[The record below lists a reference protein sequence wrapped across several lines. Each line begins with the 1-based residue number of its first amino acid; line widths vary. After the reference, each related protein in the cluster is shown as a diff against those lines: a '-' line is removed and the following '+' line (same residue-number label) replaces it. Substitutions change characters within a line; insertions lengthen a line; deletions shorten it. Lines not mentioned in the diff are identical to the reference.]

1 MKDKGVFIQ
10 LMRIKG
16 SNEFS
21 TSPAVHG
28 WETKYISFSAPF
40 MGFLIE
46 ALAIFRPLNGA
57 ENWIR
62 PSVPNRER
70 LG

>member
-1 MKDKGVFIQ
+1 V
-10 LMRIKG
+10 L
-16 SNEFS
+16 
-21 TSPAVHG
+21 
-28 WETKYISFSAPF
+28 
-40 MGFLIE
+40 LIE